1 MQLKPYQTGRF
12 TETLNALY
20 DEFRDAF
27 YQCHLHSR
35 FYQAGEVILQQGQ
48 PVEHLYL
55 VSVGRVSM
63 NISAINGRCFQLGEV
78 DCDYHIFGEMELFSQ
93 TACQWNVVAEE
104 QLDVDV
110 ICLKSVAD
118 LITHRPEFTLFFA
131 SALAND
137 YQDSL
142 DIYTY
147 RLLHPI
153 TYNIAYDL
161 WHRYQDKVILGSF
174 DKAEQEAERFGTSSR
189 VYRRAVKE
197 LIDKGLIA
205 KTNGEISIVD
215 IEALKSFIFECD

>member
-12 TETLNALY
+12 TQHLNTLY
-20 DEFRDAF
+20 QEFRQAF
-27 YQCHLHSR
+27 YQCQLHSR
-35 FYQAGEVILQQGQ
+35 YYQAGEEILRQGQ
-48 PVEHLYL
+48 VVDHLYL
-55 VSVGRVSM
+55 TSVGRVSM
-63 NISAINGRCFQLGEV
+63 NISAVNGRRFQLGEV
-78 DCDYHIFGEMELFSQ
+78 DCDYHVFGEMELFTDTS
-93 TACQWNVVAEE
+93 CQWSVVAEE
-104 QLDVDV
+104 QLEVDV

-118 LITHRPEFTLFFA
+118 LLLERPEFTLFFA

-161 WHRYQDKVILGSF
+161 WHRHQESVMLGAF
-174 DKAEQEAERFGTSSR
+174 DKAGQEAERFGTSSR

-197 LIDKGLIA
+197 LIDKGLVVKDGA
-205 KTNGEISIVD
+205 EIQVVD
-215 IEALKSFIFECD
+215 LDALKAFIDQFE